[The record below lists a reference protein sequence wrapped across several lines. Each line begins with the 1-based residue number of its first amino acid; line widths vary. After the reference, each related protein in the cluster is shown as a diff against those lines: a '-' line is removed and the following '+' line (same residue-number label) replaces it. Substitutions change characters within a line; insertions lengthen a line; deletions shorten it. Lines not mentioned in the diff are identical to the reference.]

1 MPPPL
6 YHIPPTLQQPPRKKT
21 LISLL
26 IKNGEGLKFLF
37 NSIIVLSTLFRRGE
51 LCSPAF
57 YCRGFPSR
65 YKLKIIPCT
74 RTNKPNLKGPF
85 SQRGLAP
92 QVTGGSL
99 RICFVSAYVKLCGG
113 SKPPALREEVICLT
127 ETKLSDLKYNSCFCI
142 KPYSDSRG
150 RLSLQIEKGADNH

>member
-99 RICFVSAYVKLCGG
+99 RICFVSANEKHNGKSTAFKASPSGRGG
-113 SKPPALREEVICLT
+113 TACRDGEGFYK
-127 ETKLSDLKYNSCFCI
+127 
-142 KPYSDSRG
+142 
-150 RLSLQIEKGADNH
+150 RLSGDHRSPLRAV